1 MTMCEFLI
9 DNCFAP
15 LICKPVNLE
24 YNEDSAEYLQL
35 QLSFSLKDLGSSL
48 RPSYKTVFEN
58 IRLLLHCLSNINLA
72 VTSEHHVF
80 SIIGDHIRDRL
91 LKMLVKECLMH
102 AIPETMDELKESTL
116 IEDVLQFEQLL
127 TDNYLFNID
136 KHKKLADLIF
146 CFKIVSAINCWK
158 LTEILCKKICRI

>member
-1 MTMCEFLI
+1 
-9 DNCFAP
+9 
-15 LICKPVNLE
+15 
-24 YNEDSAEYLQL
+24 
-35 QLSFSLKDLGSSL
+35 
-48 RPSYKTVFEN
+48 
-58 IRLLLHCLSNINLA
+58 
-72 VTSEHHVF
+72 
-80 SIIGDHIRDRL
+80 
-91 LKMLVKECLMH
+91 MH